1 VRTELR
7 RAGEL
12 TAFAVLD
19 ADDAERAAAFDLR
32 FEEDGDALVRRVDGR
47 SPRLEEIYA
56 HFARVAPGLI
66 AETARRRPAAWD
78 AALELVLD
86 RASHVDW
93 WLTGSAA
100 LAVRDLPVAPRDVD
114 LVTRVSGAWELG
126 ERLSDVLVEPLSTS
140 ADWVAEVFGRAY
152 GPARIE
158 WVGGMRAWVDEP
170 EPGDLGPYAE
180 ARLETVEWRGHA
192 VRVPPLRLQLASSRQ
207 RGLDERGA
215 VIEQVLSSDVS

>member
-1 VRTELR
+1 MGAPRRRRR
-7 RAGEL
+7 RA
-12 TAFAVLD
+12 FS
-19 ADDAERAAAFDLR
+19 RARPSIRGRRRRARPPRRRALAAPRGDLR
-32 FEEDGDALVRRVDGR
+32 TLRGGR
-47 SPRLEEIYA
+47 P
-56 HFARVAPGLI
+56 
-66 AETARRRPAAWD
+66 ETDRAGGRPPAWD

-100 LAVRDLPVAPRDVD
+100 LALRGLPVAPRDVD
-114 LVTRVSGAWELG
+114 LVTTLSGAWELG

-158 WVGGMRAWVDEP
+158 WVGGVRAWVDEP
-170 EPGDLGPYAE
+170 EPADLGPYAA

-192 VRVPPLRLQLASSRQ
+192 IRVPPLVLQLASSSR
-207 RGLDERGA
+207 RGLEDRVA
-215 VIEQVLSSDVS
+215 AIQRAL